1 MSFPEMM
8 LDMLTSAYNRTDV
21 IRLREGQQPETNIG
35 KLFSLCGWG
44 FDILREHTEK
54 VRLWDYID
62 QMRGNTLERFGKD
75 FGVERGMAGDG
86 ILRVMIK
93 VKILAMLAA
102 GNLDTLI
109 LAAASLFGIAPEN
122 VGHEE
127 IYPAK
132 VYLYID
138 EDKLDQ
144 EHRDVADIIAGLMHR
159 IKAAGV
165 GIKLFYRTYH
175 VVHGG
180 IRLAVLTEETIRLTA
195 TASADD
201 SFVERRTDMY
211 AGIPTLVYV
220 RRAFFPS
227 EEGSGLL

>member
-1 MSFPEMM
+1 
-8 LDMLTSAYNRTDV
+8 
-21 IRLREGQQPETNIG
+21 
-35 KLFSLCGWG
+35 
-44 FDILREHTEK
+44 
-54 VRLWDYID
+54 
-62 QMRGNTLERFGKD
+62 
-75 FGVERGMAGDG
+75 
-86 ILRVMIK
+86 
-93 VKILAMLAA
+93 
-102 GNLDTLI
+102 
-109 LAAASLFGIAPEN
+109 
-122 VGHEE
+122 
-127 IYPAK
+127 
-132 VYLYID
+132 
-138 EDKLDQ
+138 
-144 EHRDVADIIAGLMHR
+144 MHR